1 MLEKIRA
8 QWTKVIRPLALGLL
22 KLGITPDIVT
32 WTGTIGAILVA
43 VICFPQGW
51 LWQGTLVMLV
61 FIFSDS
67 LDGTMA
73 RESGRSSKWGAFL
86 DSTLDRLADGAI
98 LGGLALYYASRPD
111 GLIWCGLAIAALVF
125 ALVTSY
131 SKARGESVG
140 IEVHAGLAGRADRLV
155 LSLVGAFATGLGV
168 SWALPVA
175 LIYLCAAGAFTVG
188 QRMWIVRKAIVAE
201 QATRPDADEKA

>member
-8 QWTKVIRPLALGLL
+8 QWTKIIRPLALGLL
-22 KLGITPDIVT
+22 KLGITPDMVT
-32 WTGTIGAILVA
+32 WAGTIATIVIALV
-43 VICFPQGW
+43 CFPQGW
-51 LWQGTLVMLV
+51 LWQGTLVMVL

-98 LGGLALYYASRPD
+98 FGGLALYYAAQPD
-111 GLIWCGLAIAALVF
+111 SLLWCAIAIGALVF
-125 ALVTSY
+125 AEVTSY

-140 IEVHAGLAGRADRLV
+140 IEVHAGLAGRADRL
-155 LSLVGAFATGLGV
+155 LLGLLGTLLTGLGV
-168 SWALPVA
+168 VWALPVA
-175 LIYLCAAGAFTVG
+175 LSYLCLAGAFTVG

-201 QATRPDADEKA
+201 QRAAEEHA